1 MAERMNTLGTAI
13 VTTWDLA
20 CGPCL
25 AVNASTHQGVSS
37 DPMNTQIVKSE
48 IDCRPCY

>member
-1 MAERMNTLGTAI
+1 MAERINAFGTAI

-25 AVNASTHQGVSS
+25 AVTTHQDVSNASIY
-37 DPMNTQIVKSE
+37 TQIVKSE
-48 IDCRPCY
+48 IDCRPFY